1 MYWAR
6 KCGISESPSL
16 AGSHSLAEEQRFCR
30 APVYAFV
37 FDALAYNIHGIV
49 VAYALNDSLVI
60 LVLRAVDSINPFATD
75 G

>member
-37 FDALAYNIHGIV
+37 FNTLA
-49 VAYALNDSLVI
+49 
-60 LVLRAVDSINPFATD
+60 
-75 G
+75 